1 LVIDDSGYFKIGI
14 NPDVVVLIDNPKI
27 NLERVIKELQPK
39 TIIADNSNSFYR
51 INQWKQTCEQEKIP
65 FHATAEKGFYRIK

>member
-51 INQWKQTCEQEKIP
+51 INQWKANVRARKNP
-65 FHATAEKGFYRIK
+65 FPCYCRKGIL